1 MQPGYI
7 FRAMPSRTP
16 TPLAALAALL
26 ITVAAAAQDNAAP
39 LWRKAFEAAGF
50 GSTAPLVSADDVEW
64 MNTAAFPLT
73 ADDRARMA
81 DLMDRTAAV
90 RQQFEAAARVR
101 RSDWDLDMSKGFMLT
116 LPHLADLRSAARML
130 RVQAMWELDEGR
142 ADAALATIG
151 ALGNMSMQPGQDD
164 VLISSLVGQAVNGTF
179 IDVANGAID
188 YGSID
193 AKTAQTMLESLGGL
207 KGADPFGYG
216 DALLGEKKALDASL
230 ASLKDDAGLRE
241 LLQVAGDGAAGSL
254 TLEQARQEAA
264 QLGPLYD
271 RATRAFA
278 NPDPNEAMAEIRRLT
293 QSAESGRFGALAK
306 ALFPDLMSVY
316 RSKLSGQQSLALLIA
331 RLQAIA
337 EGKEKPEELRNA
349 ALSLVR
355 AGNAARATPADLQES
370 IELVRVAP
378 SALDPAARPRVD
390 EAFARAQTTVAARLA
405 EAAACKRCDF
415 AIFKDREPLLDV
427 GRLGGIRGA
436 VRIALADG
444 LRRSRAAGRADDA
457 IRAAAIAYRVAY
469 LLSTDAGLAR
479 SMVSHA
485 IWRDATAAVTDA
497 RAIGPASADAKSAL
511 ESATAAMP
519 SGDPF
524 GFRRSIDEDAMLLGG
539 GDRLAR
545 ERHPEAAKARAQVE
559 KQRGPSAVLTA
570 VVLETLVTGS
580 SAPAAD
586 DLPLVSLVDLYP
598 PAATAPIA
606 AAAAARRDAAVHAD
620 DPVDAISWDLPIDEQ
635 KALLRKVDRLRGL
648 PLVDLAQRMSNAAA
662 DYAAAF
668 DAAKAVRVE

>member
-1 MQPGYI
+1 
-7 FRAMPSRTP
+7 MPPRTP

-216 DALLGEKKALDASL
+216 DALLGEKKALEASL

-349 ALSLVR
+349 ALALVR

-378 SALDPAARPRVD
+378 SALDPAAKPRVD
-390 EAFARAQTTVAARLA
+390 EAFARAQATVAARLA
-405 EAAACKRCDF
+405 DAAACKRCDF

-457 IRAAAIAYRVAY
+457 LRAAAIAYRVAY

-497 RAIGPASADAKSAL
+497 RAIGPASAEAKSAL

-606 AAAAARRDAAVHAD
+606 AAAAARRDAAVRAD
-620 DPVDAISWDLPIDEQ
+620 DPVDSISWDLPIDEQ

-668 DAAKAVRVE
+668 DAAKALRVE